1 MFFYKKNWNYFA
13 LGKKFFLIFKKTMN
27 LKNLLISFLSV
38 FFLSIISLYFI
49 LNKLSPDVFS
59 VVILFYFAIFLM
71 SFSFVNFIWI
81 SFRYLFSNRLH
92 LKNFLEN
99 SLRQSFIVS
108 MIFCIS
114 FFFMQQ
120 EIFSTLNLIFL
131 FIIWI
136 IFEYLFFLFKK

>member
-1 MFFYKKNWNYFA
+1 MFFYKKIWNYFA

>member
-1 MFFYKKNWNYFA
+1 MFFYKKNWNYFS